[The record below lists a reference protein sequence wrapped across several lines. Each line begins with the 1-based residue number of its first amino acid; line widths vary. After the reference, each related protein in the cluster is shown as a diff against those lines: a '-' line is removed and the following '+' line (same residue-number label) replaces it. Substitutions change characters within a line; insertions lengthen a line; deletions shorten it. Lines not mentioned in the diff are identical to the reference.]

1 MTPSA
6 AFDVVV
12 LGGGLGG
19 LSVAVRLAD
28 AGLSVGLLRKKPSGE
43 SSSAWAQGGIAAA
56 MDAEDSPALHAI
68 DTVAAGA
75 GLCHPAA
82 VEFVTSQAPD
92 AIRWLQSQGVAF
104 TVVDGSEP
112 GTLHLTREGGH
123 GRRRIVHAD
132 DATGQAIISSL
143 ETRVAAHAGIRILD
157 DRIGI
162 DLITSSKHNLS
173 GHNRCLGIY
182 ALNRTTGHVETIAAR
197 AVVLATG
204 GASKIYLYTTNPDT
218 STGDG
223 IAMAWRAGC
232 RVANMEFVQ
241 FHPTCLFHPMAK
253 SLLISE
259 AVRGEGGV
267 LRLPD
272 GRRFM
277 EAHDPRAELAP
288 RDIVARAID
297 TEMKRGGFDCVYLD
311 ISHKPAAE
319 ITRHFPNIAQRL
331 KAFGIDITRDP
342 IPVVPAAHYTCGGVM
357 TDLNAATDL
366 ASLYAVGEC
375 TWTGLHGA
383 NRLASNSLLEC
394 VVFAAAA
401 SKKIVA
407 ELATAP
413 PPLTNLRPWD
423 ESRVTDP
430 DEQVIV
436 SHNWEELRR
445 FMWDYVGIFRTN
457 KRLARARHR
466 VDLLREEIAEFY
478 GHFRVTNDLIELRNL
493 ALVAE
498 LTILCA
504 QSRQESRGLHCNR
517 DYPSAVPDREARD
530 TILIPVGAARTRA

>member
-1 MTPSA
+1 VTPSA

-19 LSVAVRLAD
+19 LSAALRLGH
-28 AGLSVGLLRKKPSGE
+28 AGLSVGLLRKKPSTE

-56 MDAEDSPALHAI
+56 MDPEDSPAGHAA
-68 DTVAAGA
+68 DTLEAGA
-75 GLCHPAA
+75 GLCRPAT
-82 VEFVTSQAPD
+82 VEFVTRHAPD

-104 TVVDGSEP
+104 TVVDGKEP
-112 GTLHLTREGGH
+112 STLHLTREGGH
-123 GRRRIVHAD
+123 SRRRIVHAD
-132 DATGQAIISSL
+132 DATGHAVVSSL
-143 ETRVAAHAGIRILD
+143 EGRVAEHDNIRILD

-162 DLITSSKHNLS
+162 DLITSSKQQLP
-173 GHNRCLGIY
+173 GPNRCVGVY
-182 ALNRTTGHVETIAAR
+182 ALNRATGLVETISAR
-197 AVVLATG
+197 AIILATG
-204 GASKIYLYTTNPDT
+204 GASKIYLYTSNPDT

-259 AVRGEGGV
+259 ALRGEGGI
-267 LRLPD
+267 LCLPD

-277 EAHDPRAELAP
+277 DEHDPRAELAP

-311 ISHKPAAE
+311 ISHKPADE
-319 ITRHFPNIAQRL
+319 ITRRFPNIAQRL
-331 KAFGIDITRDP
+331 KSFGIDITRDP
-342 IPVVPAAHYTCGGVM
+342 IPVVPAAHYSCGGVM
-357 TDLNAATDL
+357 TDLDAATDL
-366 ASLYAVGEC
+366 ANLYAVGEC

-394 VVFAAAA
+394 VVFGAAA
-401 SKKIVA
+401 SEKIA
-407 ELATAP
+407 ADLATAP
-413 PPLTNLRPWD
+413 PAATNLRPWD

-498 LTILCA
+498 LTILSA

-517 DYPSAVPDREARD
+517 DYPSALPDRDARD
-530 TILIPVGAARTRA
+530 TILIPVGAARRQA

>member
-1 MTPSA
+1 VTPFA
-6 AFDVVV
+6 AYDVLVV
-12 LGGGLGG
+12 GGGLGG
-19 LSVAVRLAD
+19 LSAALRLAD
-28 AGLSVGLLRKKPSGE
+28 AGLLVGLLRKKPSSE

-56 MDAEDSPALHAI
+56 MDAADSPASHAA
-68 DTVAAGA
+68 DTVEAGA
-75 GLCHPAA
+75 GLCRPAT
-82 VEFVTSQAPD
+82 VDFVTSRAPD
-92 AIRWLQSQGVAF
+92 AIRWLQGQGVAF
-104 TVVDGSEP
+104 TLLDGKEP

-123 GRRRIVHAD
+123 SRRRIVHAD
-132 DATGQAIISSL
+132 DATGRAVVSSL
-143 ETRVAAHAGIRILD
+143 EARVAAHDNIRILD

-162 DLITSSKHNLS
+162 DLITSSKQQLP
-173 GHNRCLGIY
+173 GPNRCVGIY
-182 ALNRTTGHVETIAAR
+182 ALNRTTGLVETIAAR
-197 AVVLATG
+197 TVVLATG

-259 AVRGEGGV
+259 ALRGEGGI

-277 EAHDPRAELAP
+277 DEHDPRAELAP

-311 ISHKPAAE
+311 ISHKPATE

-342 IPVVPAAHYTCGGVM
+342 IPVVPAAHYSCGGVM
-357 TDLNAATDL
+357 TDLDAATDL
-366 ASLYAVGEC
+366 ANLFAVGEC

-401 SKKIVA
+401 SEKIVA

-413 PPLTNLRPWD
+413 RAVTSLRPWD

-498 LTILCA
+498 LTILSA

-517 DYPSAVPDREARD
+517 DYPAALPDRDARD
-530 TILIPVGAARTRA
+530 TILIPVGAARRQA

>member
-1 MTPSA
+1 VTPFA
-6 AFDVVV
+6 AYDVLVV
-12 LGGGLGG
+12 GGGLGG
-19 LSVAVRLAD
+19 LSAALRLAD
-28 AGLSVGLLRKKPSGE
+28 AGLLVGLLRKKPSSE

-56 MDAEDSPALHAI
+56 MDAADSPASHAA
-68 DTVAAGA
+68 DTVEAGA
-75 GLCHPAA
+75 GLCRPAT
-82 VEFVTSQAPD
+82 VDFVTSRAPD
-92 AIRWLQSQGVAF
+92 AIRWLQGQGVAF
-104 TVVDGSEP
+104 TLLDGKEP

-123 GRRRIVHAD
+123 SRRRIVHAD
-132 DATGQAIISSL
+132 DATGRAVVSSL
-143 ETRVAAHAGIRILD
+143 EARVAAHDNIRILD

-162 DLITSSKHNLS
+162 DLITSSKQQLP
-173 GHNRCLGIY
+173 GPNRCVGIY
-182 ALNRTTGHVETIAAR
+182 ALNRTTGLVETIAAR
-197 AVVLATG
+197 TVVLATG

-259 AVRGEGGV
+259 ALRGEGGI
-267 LRLPD
+267 LCLPD

-277 EAHDPRAELAP
+277 DEHDPRAELAP

-311 ISHKPAAE
+311 ISHKPATE

-342 IPVVPAAHYTCGGVM
+342 IPVVPAAHYSCGGVM
-357 TDLNAATDL
+357 TDLDAATDL
-366 ASLYAVGEC
+366 ANLFAVGEC

-401 SKKIVA
+401 SEKIVA

-413 PPLTNLRPWD
+413 RAATSLRPWD

-498 LTILCA
+498 LTILSA

-517 DYPSAVPDREARD
+517 DYPAALPDRDARD
-530 TILIPVGAARTRA
+530 TILIPVGAARRQA

>member
-19 LSVAVRLAD
+19 LSVAVRLAE
-28 AGLSVGLLRKKPSGE
+28 AGLAVGLLRKKPSGE

-56 MDAEDSPALHAI
+56 MDAEDSPAGHAA

-75 GLCHPAA
+75 GLCHPAT
-82 VEFVTSQAPD
+82 VDFVTSRAPD
-92 AIRWLQSQGVAF
+92 AIRWLQEQGVAF
-104 TVVDGSEP
+104 TVVDGKEP

-123 GRRRIVHAD
+123 SRRRIVHAD
-132 DATGQAIISSL
+132 DATGHAVVSSL
-143 ETRVAAHAGIRILD
+143 EARVVAHAGIQVLD
-157 DRIGI
+157 DRIAI
-162 DLITSSKHNLS
+162 DLITSGKHQLP
-173 GHNRCLGIY
+173 GPNRCVGVY
-182 ALNRTTGHVETIAAR
+182 ALNRTTGLVETIAAR
-197 AVVLATG
+197 AIVLATG

-232 RVANMEFVQ
+232 RIANMEFVQ
-241 FHPTCLFHPMAK
+241 FHPTCLFHPLAK

-259 AVRGEGGV
+259 ALRGEGGV

-342 IPVVPAAHYTCGGVM
+342 IPVVPAAHYSCGGVM
-357 TDLNAATDL
+357 TDLDAETDL
-366 ASLYAVGEC
+366 ANLFAV
-375 TWTGLHGA
+375 
-383 NRLASNSLLEC
+383 
-394 VVFAAAA
+394 
-401 SKKIVA
+401 
-407 ELATAP
+407 
-413 PPLTNLRPWD
+413 
-423 ESRVTDP
+423 
-430 DEQVIV
+430 
-436 SHNWEELRR
+436 
-445 FMWDYVGIFRTN
+445 
-457 KRLARARHR
+457 
-466 VDLLREEIAEFY
+466 
-478 GHFRVTNDLIELRNL
+478 
-493 ALVAE
+493 
-498 LTILCA
+498 
-504 QSRQESRGLHCNR
+504 
-517 DYPSAVPDREARD
+517 
-530 TILIPVGAARTRA
+530 

>member
-1 MTPSA
+1 M
-6 AFDVVV
+6 

-19 LSVAVRLAD
+19 LSVAVRLAE
-28 AGLSVGLLRKKPSGE
+28 AGLAVGLLRKKPSGE

-56 MDAEDSPALHAI
+56 MDAEDSPAGHAA

-75 GLCHPAA
+75 GLCHPAT
-82 VEFVTSQAPD
+82 VDFVTSRAPD
-92 AIRWLQSQGVAF
+92 AIRWLQEQGVAF
-104 TVVDGSEP
+104 TVVDGKEP

-123 GRRRIVHAD
+123 SRRRIVHAD
-132 DATGQAIISSL
+132 DATGHAVVSSL
-143 ETRVAAHAGIRILD
+143 EARVVAHAGIQVLD
-157 DRIGI
+157 DRIAI
-162 DLITSSKHNLS
+162 DLITSGKHQLP
-173 GHNRCLGIY
+173 GPNRCVGVY
-182 ALNRTTGHVETIAAR
+182 ALNRTTGLVETIAAR
-197 AVVLATG
+197 AIVLATG

-232 RVANMEFVQ
+232 RIANMEFVQ
-241 FHPTCLFHPMAK
+241 FHPTCLFHPLAK

-259 AVRGEGGV
+259 ALRGEGGV

-342 IPVVPAAHYTCGGVM
+342 IPVVPAAHYSCGGVM
-357 TDLNAATDL
+357 TDLDAETDL
-366 ASLYAVGEC
+366 ANLFAVGEC

-394 VVFAAAA
+394 LVFAAAA
-401 SKKIVA
+401 SEKIVA
-407 ELATAP
+407 GMATAP
-413 PPLTNLRPWD
+413 PPEPRLRPWD

-498 LTILCA
+498 LTILSA

-517 DYPSAVPDREARD
+517 DYPSALPDRDARD
-530 TILIPVGAARTRA
+530 TILIPVGAARRQA

>member
-12 LGGGLGG
+12 LGGGLAG
-19 LSVAVRLAD
+19 LSAALRLAD
-28 AGLSVGLLRKKPSGE
+28 AGQTVAVLRKKPSGE

-56 MDAEDSPALHAI
+56 MDAGDSPAQHAA
-68 DTVAAGA
+68 DTLVAGA
-75 GLCHPAA
+75 GLCRPAT
-82 VEFVTSQAPD
+82 VDFVVGQAPG
-92 AIRWLQSQGVAF
+92 AIRWLQSQGVEF
-104 TVVDGSEP
+104 TTGDKDKSDSI
-112 GTLHLTREGGH
+112 HLTREGGH
-123 GRRRIVHAD
+123 SRRRIVHAA
-132 DATGQAIISSL
+132 DATGKAIIASL
-143 ETRVAAHAGIRILD
+143 EARVAEHSRIQLLD

-162 DLITSSKHNLS
+162 DLITTWKQRIA
-173 GHNRCLGIY
+173 GPNRCVGVY
-182 ALNRTTGHVETIAAR
+182 ALNRTTGRVETIAAR
-197 AVVLATG
+197 AIVLATG

-241 FHPTCLFHPMAK
+241 FHPTCLFHPLAK
-253 SLLISE
+253 SVLISE

-277 EAHDPRAELAP
+277 DAHDPRAELAP

-297 TEMKRGGFDCVYLD
+297 AEMKRGGFDCVYLD

-319 ITRHFPNIAQRL
+319 ILHHFPNIAQRL
-331 KAFGIDITRDP
+331 KTFGIDITRDP
-342 IPVVPAAHYTCGGVM
+342 IPVVPAAHYSCGGIV
-357 TDLNAATDL
+357 TDLTAATDL

-394 VVFAAAA
+394 VVFGAAA
-401 SKKIVA
+401 SEHIVG
-407 ELATAP
+407 ELASAP
-413 PPLTNLRPWD
+413 PIVTNLIAWD
-423 ESRVTDP
+423 ESRVTDT

-445 FMWDYVGIFRTN
+445 FMWDYVGIVRTN

-466 VDLLREEIAEFY
+466 VDLLHEEITEFY
-478 GHFRVTNDLIELRNL
+478 SHFRVTNDLIELRNL

-498 LTILCA
+498 LTILSA
-504 QSRQESRGLHCNR
+504 QSRQESRGLHFNR
-517 DYPSAVPDREARD
+517 DYPSPLPDREARD
-530 TILIPVGAARTRA
+530 TILIPGGAAGRPA

>member
-1 MTPSA
+1 M
-6 AFDVVV
+6 VV

-19 LSVAVRLAD
+19 LSVALRLAN
-28 AGLSVGLLRKKPSGE
+28 AGLAVGLLRKKPSGE

-56 MDAEDSPALHAI
+56 METEDSPAGHAA

-75 GLCHPAA
+75 GLCRPAT
-82 VEFVTSQAPD
+82 VDFVTSQAPD

-104 TVVDGSEP
+104 TVADKNEP

-123 GRRRIVHAD
+123 SRRRIVHAD
-132 DATGQAIISSL
+132 DATGHAVISAL
-143 ETRVAAHAGIRILD
+143 ETRVAAHAGIQILD

-162 DLITSSKHNLS
+162 DLITSGKQQLS
-173 GHNRCLGIY
+173 GPNRCVGVY
-182 ALNRTTGHVETIAAR
+182 ALNRTTGRVETISAR

-223 IAMAWRAGC
+223 MAMAWRAGC

-259 AVRGEGGV
+259 ALRGEGGV

-277 EAHDPRAELAP
+277 ETHDPRAELAP

-331 KAFGIDITRDP
+331 KTFGIDITRDP
-342 IPVVPAAHYTCGGVM
+342 IPVVPAAHYSCGGVM
-357 TDLNAATDL
+357 TDLGAATDL
-366 ASLYAVGEC
+366 ANLFAVGEC

-401 SKKIVA
+401 SEKIVA
-407 ELATAP
+407 ELATAQAP
-413 PPLTNLRPWD
+413 VTNLRPWD

-478 GHFRVTNDLIELRNL
+478 GNFRVTNDLIELRNL

-498 LTILCA
+498 LTILSA
-504 QSRQESRGLHCNR
+504 QARQESRGLHCNR
-517 DYPSAVPDREARD
+517 DYPSALPDRDARD
-530 TILIPVGAARTRA
+530 TILIPVGAARRRA

>member
-1 MTPSA
+1 
-6 AFDVVV
+6 VV

-19 LSVAVRLAD
+19 LSAALRLGH
-28 AGLSVGLLRKKPSGE
+28 AGLSVGLLRKKPSTE

-56 MDAEDSPALHAI
+56 MDPEDSPAGHAA
-68 DTVAAGA
+68 DTLEAGA
-75 GLCHPAA
+75 GLCRPAT
-82 VEFVTSQAPD
+82 VEFVTRHAPD

-104 TVVDGSEP
+104 TVVDGKEP
-112 GTLHLTREGGH
+112 STLHLTREGGH
-123 GRRRIVHAD
+123 SRRRIVHAD
-132 DATGQAIISSL
+132 DATGHAVVSSL
-143 ETRVAAHAGIRILD
+143 EGRVAEHDNIRILD

-162 DLITSSKHNLS
+162 DLITSSKQQLP
-173 GHNRCLGIY
+173 GPNRCVGVY
-182 ALNRTTGHVETIAAR
+182 ALNRATGLVETISAR
-197 AVVLATG
+197 AIILATG
-204 GASKIYLYTTNPDT
+204 GASKIYLYTSNPDT

-259 AVRGEGGV
+259 ALRGEGGI
-267 LRLPD
+267 LCLPD

-277 EAHDPRAELAP
+277 DEHDPRAELAP

-311 ISHKPAAE
+311 ISHKPADE
-319 ITRHFPNIAQRL
+319 ITRRFPNIAQRL
-331 KAFGIDITRDP
+331 KSFGIDITRDP
-342 IPVVPAAHYTCGGVM
+342 IPVVPAAHYSCGGVM
-357 TDLNAATDL
+357 TDLDAATDL
-366 ASLYAVGEC
+366 ANLYAVGEC

-394 VVFAAAA
+394 VVFGAAA
-401 SKKIVA
+401 SEKIA
-407 ELATAP
+407 ADLATAP
-413 PPLTNLRPWD
+413 PAATNLRPWD

-498 LTILCA
+498 LTILSA

-517 DYPSAVPDREARD
+517 DYPSALPDRDARD
-530 TILIPVGAARTRA
+530 TILIPVGAARRQA

>member
-1 MTPSA
+1 
-6 AFDVVV
+6 
-12 LGGGLGG
+12 L
-19 LSVAVRLAD
+19 
-28 AGLSVGLLRKKPSGE
+28 
-43 SSSAWAQGGIAAA
+43 
-56 MDAEDSPALHAI
+56 
-68 DTVAAGA
+68 
-75 GLCHPAA
+75 
-82 VEFVTSQAPD
+82 
-92 AIRWLQSQGVAF
+92 
-104 TVVDGSEP
+104 
-112 GTLHLTREGGH
+112 
-123 GRRRIVHAD
+123 
-132 DATGQAIISSL
+132 
-143 ETRVAAHAGIRILD
+143 
-157 DRIGI
+157 
-162 DLITSSKHNLS
+162 
-173 GHNRCLGIY
+173 
-182 ALNRTTGHVETIAAR
+182 
-197 AVVLATG
+197 
-204 GASKIYLYTTNPDT
+204 
-218 STGDG
+218 
-223 IAMAWRAGC
+223 
-232 RVANMEFVQ
+232 
-241 FHPTCLFHPMAK
+241 AK

-259 AVRGEGGV
+259 ALRGEGGV

-331 KAFGIDITRDP
+331 EAFGIDITRDP
-342 IPVVPAAHYTCGGVM
+342 IPVVPAAHYSCGGVM
-357 TDLNAATDL
+357 TDLGAETDL
-366 ASLYAVGEC
+366 ANLFAVGEC

-394 VVFAAAA
+394 LVFAAAA
-401 SKKIVA
+401 SEKIVA
-407 ELATAP
+407 GLATAP
-413 PPLTNLRPWD
+413 PSETNLRPWD

-498 LTILCA
+498 LTILSA

-517 DYPSAVPDREARD
+517 DYPSALPDRDARD
-530 TILIPVGAARTRA
+530 TILIPVGAARRRA